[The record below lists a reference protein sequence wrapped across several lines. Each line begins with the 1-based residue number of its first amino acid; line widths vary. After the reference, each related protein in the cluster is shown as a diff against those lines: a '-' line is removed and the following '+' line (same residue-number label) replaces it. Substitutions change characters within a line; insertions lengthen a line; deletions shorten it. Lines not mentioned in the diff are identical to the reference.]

1 MATQHDT
8 TRTFVANAEMS
19 QFIRVT
25 LSTNGGV
32 GPAGTA
38 NPGIGILQ
46 NDTVTNDTY
55 GAVVRMPGAGSF
67 KIAVTGA
74 VTTGDL
80 LYPAAAG
87 YASATGTVALGL
99 RAAESAAGTNA
110 VIEAI
115 PTFAVT

>member
-1 MATQHDT
+1 MATQHDK

-19 QFIRVT
+19 QFIRVA

-67 KIAVTGA
+67 KIAVTGT
-74 VTTGDL
+74 VTAGDQ
-80 LYPAAAG
+80 LYPAADG
-87 YASATGTVALGL
+87 YASATGTTALGL
-99 RAAESAAGTNA
+99 RASESVGTPGG

-115 PTFAVT
+115 PTFAQ